1 MYKMYDSQTNLGV
14 ANIYDLV
21 KKKQIIGIYNIK
33 KPKIKQISTCKRKGK
48 EVIAGEKV
56 E

>member
-14 ANIYDLV
+14 IAIYDLV
-21 KKKQIIGIYNIK
+21 KKIIGIYNIK
-33 KPKIKQISTCKRKGK
+33 RPTIKQIKTCKRKGK
-48 EVIAGEKV
+48 ELIAGEKV

>member
-21 KKKQIIGIYNIK
+21 KETC
-33 KPKIKQISTCKRKGK
+33 STCKRKGK